1 MTDIKIYTPKWTYDV
16 WTDIEGCFPRGSIMD
31 CEVKSVER
39 HFAFL
44 KGALGVTCFLSKA
57 KVAQLWV
64 VEDLRDEIR
73 VGEHLKCKVIDY
85 NLEKR
90 SVNVSLK
97 LN

>member
-16 WTDIEGCFPRGSIMD
+16 WTDIEGCFPIGSIIE
-31 CEVKSVER
+31 CEVEFVDR
-39 HFAFL
+39 HFAIL
-44 KGALGVTCFLSKA
+44 KGALGVKCFLSKA

-73 VGEHLKCKVIDY
+73 IGERLKCKVIDY
-85 NLEKR
+85 KVKER

>member
-1 MTDIKIYTPKWTYDV
+1 
-16 WTDIEGCFPRGSIMD
+16 MD

-73 VGEHLKCKVIDY
+73 VGERLQCKVIDY
-85 NLEKR
+85 NVEEKR
-90 SVNVSLK
+90 IKVSLK